1 MLGIESSDFY
11 FCHYRTCTTSQY
23 TVDTFK
29 YSPSNTHPGAS
40 VSEITNQGQYFDMMN
55 YSTENYKLYM

>member
-1 MLGIESSDFY
+1 MFTYLKL
-11 FCHYRTCTTSQY
+11 
-23 TVDTFK
+23 K

>member
-1 MLGIESSDFY
+1 MFTYLK
-11 FCHYRTCTTSQY
+11 
-23 TVDTFK
+23 FK